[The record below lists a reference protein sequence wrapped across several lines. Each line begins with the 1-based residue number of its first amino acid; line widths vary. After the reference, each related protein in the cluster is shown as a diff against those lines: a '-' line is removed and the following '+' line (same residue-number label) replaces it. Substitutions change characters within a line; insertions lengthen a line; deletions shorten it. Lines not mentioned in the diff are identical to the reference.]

1 MIEKITILSG
11 QDKAGKPEEY
21 QQIDIYAGEIVAVV
35 GATGSGKT
43 RLISDIEQYAFGE
56 TPTKRKILVNNL
68 SAAEYYDLN
77 NQQQFVGQVTQNM
90 NFVMDVKVGD
100 FLTMHAESRSISN
113 ARPIIKRVLEAAN
126 NLAGEAFCEEDDL
139 TSLSGGQARALM
151 IADVA
156 LISDVGI
163 VLMDEIENAGIDR
176 LKAFNLLTS
185 NGKISI
191 TSTHDPLMALM
202 ANRRIVMSGGGIKG
216 VLWTND
222 TEKSWLS
229 QMLLYDKK
237 LQKLRDVIRKG
248 EQIL

>member
-1 MIEKITILSG
+1 MIEKISVLSG
-11 QDKAGKPEEY
+11 QDKEGKAEGY

-56 TPTKRKILVNNL
+56 TPTKRKILINNL
-68 SAAEYYDLN
+68 SASEYYELN
-77 NQQQFVGQVTQNM
+77 NQRQFVGQVTQNM

-100 FLTMHAESRSISN
+100 FLTMHAESRGMYN
-113 ARPIIKRVLEAAN
+113 ARSIIKKVLEAAN
-126 NLAGEAFCEEDDL
+126 NLAGEPFDEEDDL
-139 TSLSGGQARALM
+139 TSLSGGQSRALM

-176 LKAFNLLTS
+176 IKAFNLLTS
-185 NGKISI
+185 KGKISI

-202 ANRRIVMSGGGIKG
+202 ANRRIVMSGGGIKS
-216 VLWTND
+216 VLWTNE
-222 TEKSWLS
+222 TERSWLS

-237 LQKLRDVIRKG
+237 LQKLRDIIRKG
-248 EQIL
+248 GQIP